1 MVMENL
7 DRDYLYRR
15 AEEEIE
21 RARHSTIQRV
31 VQAHYELAG
40 LYLDRIYGSE
50 GNPRAALEA

>member
-1 MVMENL
+1 MESP

-21 RARHSTIQRV
+21 RARHSTAARV
-31 VQAHYELAG
+31 VKAHYELAG

-50 GNPRAALEA
+50 GNPRAALQD